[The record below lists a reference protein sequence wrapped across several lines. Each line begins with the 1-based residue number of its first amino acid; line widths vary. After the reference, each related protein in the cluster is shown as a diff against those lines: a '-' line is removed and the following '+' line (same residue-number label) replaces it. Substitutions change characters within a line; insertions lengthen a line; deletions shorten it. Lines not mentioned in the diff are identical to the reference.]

1 MRGDLE
7 FTGAFECGNVGAV
20 ERVSPWEWVVLV
32 RPDSH
37 NERQRL
43 WFDFKVSNAEAGQR
57 ALFTL
62 PNMSKG
68 KSMYREGFTPH
79 LRSAKRPTWQRMPSD
94 QVVYGLRATTKKC
107 AIPPT
112 PRQNRVSHHATPS
125 NRAPTIY
132 VCT

>member
-1 MRGDLE
+1 MRGDLQ

-43 WFDFKVSNAEAGQR
+43 WFDFKVSNSEVGQR

-68 KSMYREGFTPH
+68 KSMYREGFTP
-79 LRSAKRPTWQRMPSD
+79 LVRSAKRPTWQRMPSD
-94 QVVYGLRATTKKC
+94 QVHTHTGGKRLSNLKQRAL
-107 AIPPT
+107 PPV
-112 PRQNRVSHHATPS
+112 VSSRTG
-125 NRAPTIY
+125 Y
-132 VCT
+132 